1 MKNGSVYNLIFK
13 NGDDLRTDQLIM
25 QMIFLM
31 DTLMKKLAIDLRL
44 TVYQIL
50 AYGSNDGIME
60 CVDNATTVQDALK
73 KSDDKLYNY
82 LLELT
87 KQQINKENP
96 SIVSPPINDVGFSND
111 PDKELKEAICKID
124 QGIMN
129 NYLES
134 LAGYCVITYL
144 LGIGDRHLENLML
157 DNKGK
162 LFHIDFGYAMGEDP
176 KPFAPPFKL
185 DFKMILALGG
195 KDCDYYKEFEKK
207 CVTYFLYLRGKS
219 KLILN
224 LMHLMIDSNL
234 IVNPK
239 KNLPMAKEAIDKMAQ
254 KFILNETEK
263 KAEAYFLKLIKESVE
278 AIMTV
283 WYDKIHI
290 LMGNLRG

>member
-1 MKNGSVYNLIFK
+1 
-13 NGDDLRTDQLIM
+13 
-25 QMIFLM
+25 MIFLM